1 MRSADDLPNQ
11 MASLIASLR
20 PLAIDE
26 ADAADLAADLFSFQ
40 AFTTRSKLASNAGR
54 PIPAMPKFS
63 SEIMRSCARRIRMI
77 LVSLA
82 QSVTETEMGRLAAIL
97 RAIDH
102 RDLDLNA
109 IDVGGIFSRLISMH
123 PDDAAS
129 WLRAHLH
136 MIEGRLAS

>member
-1 MRSADDLPNQ
+1 MRPADDLANQ
-11 MASLIASLR
+11 MGALVKSLR
-20 PLAIDE
+20 PLAIDD

-40 AFTTRSKLASNAGR
+40 AFSTRSKVASSAGR
-54 PIPAMPKFS
+54 AAPSMPKFS

-82 QSVTETEMGRLAAIL
+82 QSVTDTEMARLAAIL
-97 RAIDH
+97 GAIDH
-102 RDLDLNA
+102 RELDLNA
-109 IDVGGIFSRLISMH
+109 IDVGGIFSQLISMH

-136 MIEGRLAS
+136 TIERRLAS

>member
-1 MRSADDLPNQ
+1 MRGADDLANQ
-11 MASLIASLR
+11 MGSLIASLR

-40 AFTTRSKLASNAGR
+40 AFSTRSKLASGAGR
-54 PIPAMPKFS
+54 RTPSMPKFS

-82 QSVTETEMGRLAAIL
+82 QSVTDAEMGRLAAIL

-109 IDVGGIFSRLISMH
+109 IDVGGIFSQLISMH

-136 MIEGRLAS
+136 TIERRLAS